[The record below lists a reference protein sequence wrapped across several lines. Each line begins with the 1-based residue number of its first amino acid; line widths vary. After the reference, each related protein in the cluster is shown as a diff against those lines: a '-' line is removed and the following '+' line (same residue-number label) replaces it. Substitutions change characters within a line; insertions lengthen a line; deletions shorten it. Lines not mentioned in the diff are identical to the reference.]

1 MGLCTSLIVAPAAL
15 EGEAHTAKIEH
26 VLRIV
31 ESTDTYFIWEEEIH
45 GHAKPLMA
53 IVFFDGLMIS

>member
-1 MGLCTSLIVAPAAL
+1 VKLTQPRSNMF
-15 EGEAHTAKIEH
+15 
-26 VLRIV
+26 LRIV

-53 IVFFDGLMIS
+53 IVFFDGLMISQAEECVVF

>member
-1 MGLCTSLIVAPAAL
+1 MF
-15 EGEAHTAKIEH
+15 
-26 VLRIV
+26 LRIV